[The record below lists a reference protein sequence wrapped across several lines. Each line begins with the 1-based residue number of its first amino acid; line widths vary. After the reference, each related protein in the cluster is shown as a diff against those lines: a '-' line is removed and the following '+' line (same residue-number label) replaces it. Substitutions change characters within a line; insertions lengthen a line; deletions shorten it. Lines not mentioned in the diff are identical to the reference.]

1 MEQQL
6 TPHSSC
12 ACQRHMRVL
21 SQRPS
26 HDNARTSDVKFAIA
40 LGIIV
45 IVTLLS
51 MYIRHKIVNR

>member
-1 MEQQL
+1 
-6 TPHSSC
+6 
-12 ACQRHMRVL
+12 MRVL